1 MEIFVEHFDKVM
13 DGFQVAKIVVV
24 DVDAYAKVETR
35 IATIDNFEVTEL
47 KWNGKRNRIKINCL
61 MLIGNVI
68 FTNVKVKYLLL
79 LTLLIYRIAD
89 SM

>member
-1 MEIFVEHFDKVM
+1 MEIFVEHFDKVV

-47 KWNGKRNRIKINCL
+47 KWNGKRNGISINCL
-61 MLIGNVI
+61 
-68 FTNVKVKYLLL
+68 LLV
-79 LTLLIYRIAD
+79 
-89 SM
+89 